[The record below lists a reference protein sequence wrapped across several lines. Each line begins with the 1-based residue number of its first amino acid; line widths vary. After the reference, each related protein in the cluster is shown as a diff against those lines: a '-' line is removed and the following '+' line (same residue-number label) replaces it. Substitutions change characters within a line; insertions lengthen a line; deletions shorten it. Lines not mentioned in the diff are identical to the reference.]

1 VTAETA
7 VVLPVLILFAA
18 ALAWLVAAGVSE
30 VRTVDAAREV
40 ARALARGDPQPAAL
54 DLGRRVAPSGSSFV
68 VVPGDGTVTVT
79 VTGVVSGPGGI
90 LGFLPGHHLHAEAVA
105 ATEPDQ

>member
-1 VTAETA
+1 M
-7 VVLPVLILFAA
+7 VLPVLILFAA

-30 VRTVDAAREV
+30 VRDVDAAREV
-40 ARALARGDPQPAAL
+40 ARALARGDPQPEAL
-54 DLGRRVAPSGSSFV
+54 DLGHRVAPPGSAFV
-68 VVPGDGTVTVT
+68 VAQGDGTVTVT

-90 LGFLPGHHLHAEAVA
+90 LDFLPGQHVHATAVA